1 MKHRGQVMQQVTIL
15 DIHAGLLDIGG
26 SLRWGQVVH
35 MDIKP
40 ANILL
45 QDRTCKVAKIAD
57 LGVSR
62 YLVEGSLST
71 ITSRGAPTSLQLCQ
85 CMVARR

>member
-1 MKHRGQVMQQVTIL
+1 
-15 DIHAGLLDIGG
+15 
-26 SLRWGQVVH
+26 

-62 YLVEGSLST
+62 YMVEGSLST
-71 ITSRGAPTSLQLCQ
+71 ITFRGAATLLRLGQ
-85 CMVARR
+85 